1 VSGSGRS
8 LLDELADYVG
18 FSPADAVLLREAG
31 PHIEP
36 AFQRIVEEFYAAIK
50 MSPGASRVIEGPLQL
65 ARLELSLHKWLRELF
80 CGVYD
85 DDYLARHSRIGRV
98 HVRIG
103 LDQRYMFAAMSLVRT
118 GLSDALGLS
127 SLAPDVLAGTQRAV
141 DRICDIELAIMLETY
156 RDASMSGL
164 RSEQRAL
171 AQDLEQ
177 SETEKAELLRT
188 AAKHEALATMGTLT
202 AGLAHEVRNPLNA
215 AKLQLELIGR
225 AAAKLEELG
234 QDNRINDRVDLV
246 NDELSRLSKML
257 DDFLALARQRH
268 LEPELFELL
277 PLLTEVV
284 ELERPVAEAE
294 QIELHVAAFGNSHVF
309 ADRARV
315 KQVLMNLLANAVDA
329 MRGTGGEVRL
339 SSEDVGDRVRIVVAD
354 TGPGIPIEVRDQL
367 FEPFI
372 TSKEAGTGL
381 GLSIV
386 KRIVE
391 SHGGEVL
398 VDSDANGTRISFTL
412 EAARD

>member
-1 VSGSGRS
+1 
-8 LLDELADYVG
+8 
-18 FSPADAVLLREAG
+18 
-31 PHIEP
+31 
-36 AFQRIVEEFYAAIK
+36 
-50 MSPGASRVIEGPLQL
+50 
-65 ARLELSLHKWLRELF
+65 
-80 CGVYD
+80 
-85 DDYLARHSRIGRV
+85 
-98 HVRIG
+98 
-103 LDQRYMFAAMSLVRT
+103 
-118 GLSDALGLS
+118 
-127 SLAPDVLAGTQRAV
+127 
-141 DRICDIELAIMLETY
+141 
-156 RDASMSGL
+156 
-164 RSEQRAL
+164 
-171 AQDLEQ
+171 
-177 SETEKAELLRT
+177 
-188 AAKHEALATMGTLT
+188 
-202 AGLAHEVRNPLNA
+202 VRNPLNA

-315 KQVLMNLLANAVDA
+315 KQVLMYRLANAVDA